1 MSVKTHTEV
10 NGKIGVVEIKG
21 SLVGDKDTDLFR
33 EAVADFMEQG
43 NKCLIINLA
52 KVNYMNSSGIGSI
65 ISAHT
70 SYSKN
75 GGIVKLTGLNSNVH
89 NLFVVTKLIDIFD
102 VYETL
107 DEAIDTFVKQNLTK

>member
-10 NGKIGVVEIKG
+10 NGKVGVIDIKG
-21 SLVGDKDTDLFR
+21 SLVGDSDTDLFR
-33 EAVADFMEQG
+33 ASVADFIEQG
-43 NKCLIINLA
+43 NKCLVINLS

-70 SYSKN
+70 TYAKN
-75 GGIVKLTGLNSNVH
+75 GGLVKLTGLNSNVH

-102 VYETL
+102 VYETM
-107 DEAIDTFVKQNLTK
+107 DEAIDSFVKQNLTK